1 MLFSEEIDNAI
12 KLGYKS
18 KILRDYTF
26 KKENIFNLFVT
37 ELYNIQLQYSKDNPI
52 NYIAKI
58 LLNSLYGQI
67 EINDKFTYN
76 IFISKNSYL
85 KYKEQ
90 NIDKI
95 LNVMNF
101 EDNYLVE
108 VENDKTRA
116 ISDNRTETHN
126 INISI
131 ASTVTAYARVLMF
144 EFKNTSMLKIY
155 YTDTNFI
162 YTDLNSDNI
171 NKIINNIVDFT
182 KLGKLKLE
190 SISTVVIFISPKVY
204 YLKTQD
210 LKEIYK
216 VKGLTKDSLLT

>member
-1 MLFSEEIDNAI
+1 M
-12 KLGYKS
+12 
-18 KILRDYTF
+18 
-26 KKENIFNLFVT
+26 
-37 ELYNIQLQYSKDNPI
+37 

-58 LLNSLYGQI
+58 LLNSLYDQI
-67 EINDKFTYN
+67 EIDDKFTYN
-76 IFISKNSYL
+76 TFISKNSYL

-101 EDNYLVE
+101 GDNYLVE
-108 VENDKTRA
+108 VEDDETRA
-116 ISDNRTETHN
+116 ISNNRTETHN

-131 ASTVTAYARVLMF
+131 ASTVTAYVRALMC
-144 EFKNTSMLKIY
+144 EFKNNSILKIY

-162 YTDLNSDNI
+162 YTDLNSNNI

-182 KLGKLKLE
+182 KLGKLKLK
-190 SISTVVIFISPKVY
+190 SVSTVAIFISPKVY

>member
-1 MLFSEEIDNAI
+1 MLFSKEIDNTI
-12 KLGYKS
+12 KLDYKF

-37 ELYNIQLQYSKDNPI
+37 ELYNIQLQYFKDNPM

-67 EINDKFTYN
+67 GIDDKFIYN
-76 IFISKNSYL
+76 TFISKNSYL

-95 LNVMNF
+95 LNVINF
-101 EDNYLVE
+101 KDNYLVE
-108 VENDKTRA
+108 VKDDETRA
-116 ISDNRTETHN
+116 ILDNRTETHN

-131 ASTVTAYARVLMF
+131 ASIVTAYAKVLMS
-144 EFKNTSMLKIY
+144 EFKNNSMLKIY

-162 YTDLNSDNI
+162 YTDLNSNNI
-171 NKIINNIVDFT
+171 NKIINNIVDPT
-182 KLGKLKLE
+182 KLGKLKLK
-190 SISTVVIFISPKVY
+190 SVLTVAIFISPKVY